1 MIQIDGSLG
10 EGGGQILRSALT
22 LSMMSGQPF
31 SIKNLRENRSQPGL
45 RPQHLKAVQ
54 AAREISQAE
63 VEGADLDSRSLE
75 FHPRTI
81 RPGRYKYDIG
91 TAGST
96 SLVLQTIFLPLSRA
110 KVASTVTITGGT
122 HVPASPCFH
131 YLDFQ
136 WLPFL
141 RRMGFE
147 AALSQDLAGFFPEG
161 GGKILAT
168 IRPNREVN
176 PVNLLHRGELKQIR
190 GLSASAN
197 LDRKIAERQRSQVL
211 RRLGDRYLINDLRVV
226 EMPARSKGTLILLL
240 AEFEFSQACYFALG
254 APGKPAERVAD
265 EAVDSL
271 LEFMQTDGAVDEYL
285 ADQILLP
292 LAFAREKASLRT
304 SRITNHLLTNATVI
318 MQFLSARIEI
328 EGAVG
333 GPGWV
338 SIFPN

>member
-226 EMPARSKGTLILLL
+226 DMPARSKGTLILLL

>member
-22 LSMMSGQPF
+22 LSIMSGQPF

-147 AALSQDLAGFFPEG
+147 ATLSQELAGFFPEG
-161 GGKILAT
+161 GGKVLAT

-176 PVNLLHRGELKQIR
+176 PVNLLQRGELLQIR

-226 EMPARSKGTLILLL
+226 EMPARSKGTMILLL

-271 LEFMQTDGAVDEYL
+271 LEFMQADGAVDEYL

-304 SRITNHLLTNATVI
+304 SRITNHLLTNAIVI
-318 MQFLSARIEI
+318 MQFLSTRIEI

>member
-22 LSMMSGQPF
+22 LSIMSGQPF

-147 AALSQDLAGFFPEG
+147 ATLSQELAGFFPEG

-176 PVNLLHRGELKQIR
+176 PVNLLHRGELQQIR

-226 EMPARSKGTLILLL
+226 EMPARSKGTMILLL

-318 MQFLSARIEI
+318 MQFLSTRIEI

>member
-22 LSMMSGQPF
+22 LSIMSGQPF

-147 AALSQDLAGFFPEG
+147 ATLSQELAGFFPEG

-176 PVNLLHRGELKQIR
+176 PVNLLHRGELQQIR

-226 EMPARSKGTLILLL
+226 EMPARSKGTMILLL

-285 ADQILLP
+285 VDQILLP
-292 LAFAREKASLRT
+292 LAFTREKASLRT

-318 MQFLSARIEI
+318 MQFLSTRIEI

-338 SIFPN
+338 RIFPN